1 MFAQFSAR
9 VLGIVRLTI
18 AHLPRWLPRGALAL
32 TLTAL
37 ILQACSRAPSAP
49 FAGPDPSDPSAP
61 VATSRYRSTT
71 AGYPS
76 QRPVEPR
83 PWLEQNRGVTPA
95 PKQ

>member
-9 VLGIVRLTI
+9 VLGIIRLTL
-18 AHLPRWLPRGALAL
+18 AHLPRDFPRRTLVL
-32 TLTAL
+32 TLAVL
-37 ILQACSRAPSAP
+37 ALQACSRAPSAP
-49 FAGPDPSDPSAP
+49 FIGPDPSDPGVP
-61 VATSRYRSTT
+61 VAASRYRSTT
-71 AGYPS
+71 AGYVS